1 MILMVMS
8 KIWNDSHDHKIN
20 GYENTVKLFSFLTN
34 YGNENWEIILTTI
47 KNYGAENSQNFAHDH
62 I

>member
-1 MILMVMS
+1 MIFMVMS

-34 YGNENWEIILTTI
+34 YGNEN
-47 KNYGAENSQNFAHDH
+47 
-62 I
+62 